1 MGFFFEFRTSPVAF
15 LFHSVSSHQM
25 DRAAASLLW
34 FALWVGMGWTGAPR
48 SASPRRT
55 DTSMRRK
62 DQSVNGSVV
71 LHDYMLYLY
80 RTLSKLQPRDIHIS
94 RGAGF
99 ANTVTSF
106 VDQGKDQPSWESGQ
120 RYIFDLSSLPRM
132 DELVEA
138 ELRILRK
145 PAADLLTVLTTGGN
159 LYNIHL
165 YSCSPSNRQLLD
177 SRTVE
182 VLDSSLPK
190 WEVFD
195 VWSSMK
201 ARQRNPTEPLQACFH
216 LLALSEL
223 TNEVADPLLLG
234 LDRQTRLAQEKAL
247 LVAFSH
253 TDTSDNL
260 FRDHI
265 MEKIKNEAGGFRL
278 PKPLKLT
285 LKHEKKHQRQHQ
297 RALSKRSFGETGQGA
312 AAGGGNGGK
321 TGRRRIRCSR
331 KSLHVNFRD
340 LGWDDWI
347 IAPLDYE
354 AHHCDGV
361 CDFPLRSHLE
371 PTNHAV
377 IQTLM
382 NSMDPDIS
390 PSSCC
395 VPSKLSPISILYIDA
410 GNNVVYRQYEDMVV
424 ESCGCR

>member
-1 MGFFFEFRTSPVAF
+1 
-15 LFHSVSSHQM
+15 
-25 DRAAASLLW
+25 
-34 FALWVGMGWTGAPR
+34 MGWTAAPR
-48 SASPRRT
+48 SGSLRRT
-55 DTSMRRK
+55 DTSLRREE
-62 DQSVNGSVV
+62 QSKNGTMV
-71 LHDYMLYLY
+71 LHDYMLFLY
-80 RTLSKLQPRDIHIS
+80 RTLSKLQPRDFHIS
-94 RGAGF
+94 RGVAF

-120 RYIFDLSSLPRM
+120 RYIFDLSSLPRI

-145 PAADLLTVLTTGGN
+145 PAADLLTALTTGGN
-159 LYNIHL
+159 LYNIRL
-165 YSCSPSNRQLLD
+165 YSCSPSDRQLLD

-182 VLDSSLPK
+182 VLDGGLPR

-201 ARQRNPTEPLQACFH
+201 ARQRSPTEPPQACFH
-216 LLALSEL
+216 LLALSEQ
-223 TNEVADPLLLG
+223 TNEVTDPLLLG
-234 LDRQTRLAQEKAL
+234 LGRHARLAQEKAL
-247 LVAFSH
+247 LAVFSH
-253 TDTSDNL
+253 ADASDSL
-260 FRDHI
+260 FRDYVI
-265 MEKIKNEAGGFRL
+265 EKIKSDEGGFRL
-278 PKPLKLT
+278 PKPFKLT
-285 LKHEKKHQRQHQ
+285 PKHEKKHRGQRQ
-297 RALSKRSFGETGQGA
+297 RALSKRSFGGTGRGA
-312 AAGGGNGGK
+312 AAGSGTGGK
-321 TGRRRIRCSR
+321 SGRRRIRCSR
-331 KSLHVNFRD
+331 KPLSVNFKD

-354 AHHCDGV
+354 AHHCEGV

-390 PSSCC
+390 PPSCC

-410 GNNVVYRQYEDMVV
+410 GNNVVYKQYEDMVV